1 MRLRDLVVLA
11 GLAGVLLYAVG
22 HLPSRGDPAAPAHLR
37 TSPAGTPG
45 AGTYY
50 LEHALDHAATPN
62 VVTVVLADYRAL
74 DTLGETFVVFTGG
87 VACLLILRRRA

>member
-1 MRLRDLVVLA
+1 MRLRNALVLA
-11 GLAGVLLYAVG
+11 GLAAVLLYAVG
-22 HLPSRGDPAAPAHLR
+22 HLPDRGDPAAPAHWR

-50 LEHALDHAATPN
+50 LEHALEDAATPN
-62 VVTVVLADYRAL
+62 VVTAVLADYRGL

-87 VACLLILRRRA
+87 IACLLILRRRS

>member
-1 MRLRDLVVLA
+1 MKLRHALVLA
-11 GLAGVLLYAVG
+11 GLAAVLLYAVG
-22 HLPSRGDPAAPAHLR
+22 HLPSRGDPAAPAHRR

-50 LEHALDHAATPN
+50 LEHALEDAATPN
-62 VVTVVLADYRAL
+62 VVTVVLADYRSV

-87 VACLLILRRRA
+87 IACLLILRRRP

>member
-1 MRLRDLVVLA
+1 MNLRNALVLV
-11 GLAGVLLYAVG
+11 GLAAVLLYAVG
-22 HLPSRGDPAAPAHLR
+22 HLPSRGDPDAPAHWR

-50 LEHALDHAATPN
+50 LEHALEDAATPN
-62 VVTVVLADYRAL
+62 VVTAVLADYRGL

-87 VACLLILRRRA
+87 IACLLILRRRS